1 MVFDI
6 FTLVEAIW
14 IILPAYAANGLAPVF
29 RGKHAIDGGKMI
41 KKQPI
46 LGAGKTWEGLIGG
59 IVVAGIIGLVEQM
72 AFPFLPWSLSP
83 QPLTIVPM
91 TLVLGLTIGS
101 GAMFGDLCG
110 AFIKRRCGIDRG
122 RPAPLL
128 DQEDFMVGAFAFA
141 WLFGSVTLQ
150 SGWFVLLF
158 VLTPVIHVI
167 ANVVGYLL
175 KVKKEPW

>member
-6 FTLVEAIW
+6 FTLVEAVFF
-14 IILPAYAANGLAPVF
+14 ILPAYAANGLAPLF
-29 RGKHAIDGGKMI
+29 RGKHAIDGGKTI
-41 KKQPI
+41 RKQPI

-59 IVVAGIIGLVEQM
+59 IVVAGVIGLVEQL

-83 QPLTIVPM
+83 QPLVIVPM
-91 TLVLGLTIGS
+91 TLVLGLIIGA

-110 AFIKRRCGIDRG
+110 AFIKRRCGIERG

-128 DQEDFMVGAFAFA
+128 DQEDFLVGAFAFA
-141 WLFGSVTLQ
+141 WLIGGAALQ

-158 VLTPVIHVI
+158 VLTPALHVV
-167 ANVVGYLL
+167 ANVIGFLL